1 MWVGQFRR
9 PYDSRGFVLRQTV
22 DTASELE
29 SLDRAQM
36 DAIDAAYGRLGRSH
50 YEVLGVPPESD
61 RPQLRTAYFEQ
72 MKRFHPEVFW
82 DRDLGLYRP
91 RVEAIFQGMT
101 AAFETLCDPRRRAA
115 YDLELARASAPPRAV
130 VEGGSIKS
138 TGVMRKATS
147 SPATERATPA
157 PPAPA
162 PASMPPPHVPSLPAP
177 PMPAQ
182 ANAREV
188 TLHSLMRMRQEQALQ
203 RRRELVAELVARAD
217 QAELRGERPELIDQL
232 RRAVELTPGDA
243 GLKRR
248 LEAAEELASSTLFGR
263 LCSAA
268 RIHEKDGRWES
279 AAEAWARASGERP
292 RELTPLL
299 GVAYASCEGVVH
311 LKRAAEYARR
321 ATTLDPKSADAFAL
335 LGRVFL
341 LAGLS
346 ASAVGAVESALRL
359 DAAHPLANAL
369 ARQLK
374 LR

>member
-1 MWVGQFRR
+1 
-9 PYDSRGFVLRQTV
+9 
-22 DTASELE
+22 
-29 SLDRAQM
+29 M
-36 DAIDAAYGRLGRSH
+36 DAIDAAYGRLGRNH
-50 YEVLGVPPESD
+50 YELLGVPPGSD

-82 DRDLGLYRP
+82 DRDLGLYQP
-91 RVEAIFQGMT
+91 RVEAIFRGMT
-101 AAFETLCDPRRRAA
+101 TAFEVLCDPRRREA

-138 TGVMRKATS
+138 TGVMRRATS
-147 SPATERATPA
+147 SPASERTTSAP

-162 PASMPPPHVPSLPAP
+162 PASTPPPHVPSLPAP

-182 ANAREV
+182 ANTREV

-203 RRRELVAELVARAD
+203 RRRELVADLVARAD
-217 QAELRGERPELIDQL
+217 QAELRGERPEMIDQL
-232 RRAVELTPGDA
+232 RRAVEFAPGDTV
-243 GLKRR
+243 LKRR

-263 LCSAA
+263 LCNAA

-279 AAEAWARASGERP
+279 ATEAWARASAERP
-292 RELTPLL
+292 REITPLL
-299 GVAYASCEGVVH
+299 GVAYASCEGH
-311 LKRAAEYARR
+311 IQLKRAAEYARR
-321 ATTLDPKSADAFAL
+321 ATILDPKSADAFAL

-346 ASAVGAVESALRL
+346 ASARGAVEGALRL
-359 DAAHPLANAL
+359 DGAHPLANAL
-369 ARQLK
+369 ARQPE